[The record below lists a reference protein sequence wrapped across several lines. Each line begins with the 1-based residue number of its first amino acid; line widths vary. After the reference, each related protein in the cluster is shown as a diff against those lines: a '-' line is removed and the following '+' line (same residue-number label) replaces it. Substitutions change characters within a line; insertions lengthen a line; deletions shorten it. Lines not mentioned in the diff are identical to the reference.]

1 MSVLSFYRCSF
12 YVDSLCLGMIVCR
25 GHFEKMWASSMD
37 EAADWRKKYDD
48 ENSKVLEILQR
59 LTAVSY
65 HPTNISIMHEY
76 VTHSYITLG

>member
-1 MSVLSFYRCSF
+1 
-12 YVDSLCLGMIVCR
+12 MIVCR

-48 ENSKVLEILQR
+48 ENGKVLEILQR